1 MEDVNDGSI
10 PAVFLIQLLILKI
23 TQYSTLLIPIS
34 LFFGILI
41 ALNRLYVSN
50 EMVIMKLNGYSN
62 KLISSVLSKII
73 IITSIV
79 VMLFNFFITP
89 YTVELRA
96 NVEHRIVHEQKI
108 YSLQERNFTISNDGS
123 KIIYIDDIDVTKK
136 SNVFIK
142 YETPESTRIDISS
155 NISDTDTDNNK
166 IQLQDGISYV
176 FDSDKGLSST
186 RYQTQNILLTN
197 KVPEITNSSLESKS
211 IFELFHYTDISSFS
225 EISKRLSMII
235 ATLVLG
241 YLAIPLSHVNEKE
254 DKYRNIFIAAIF
266 YFSYIV
272 LINIFTASLDTK
284 FYIILNLISL
294 HILYI
299 FVTYKLYAYTN
310 YSRN

>member
-89 YTVELRA
+89 YTVEVRA

-186 RYQTQNILLTN
+186 KYQTQNILLTN